1 MGAPKSIRAQ
11 RRKLLDSAASAIE
24 RAPQG
29 HPDDL
34 LTTKQVAAWLGVSY
48 QWLEAGRTRGY
59 GPRFFRH
66 SYKHVRY
73 RRADVLAY
81 ISANTFNSTAEYG
94 RGSTR

>member
-1 MGAPKSIRAQ
+1 MGQRHPVSAQ
-11 RRKLLDSAASAIE
+11 RRKLLKRAESAVE

-48 QWLEAGRTRGY
+48 QWLEAGRTKGY

-94 RGSTR
+94 RGSAR

>member
-1 MGAPKSIRAQ
+1 MGKPLSAL
-11 RRKLLDSAASAIE
+11 RRTLLKRAASAVE
-24 RAPQG
+24 RAPEG

-73 RRADVLAY
+73 RRADVLEY
-81 ISANTFNSTAEYG
+81 ITANTFSSTAEYG